1 MSSEVETSLD
11 ILGWRFPD
19 YAQNDKKQRVECQ
32 RRGTTNKRL
41 VQTDGKP
48 ALNVAVAANGSAPR
62 TYDRRRDNQQV
73 PALQSAAT
81 APIC

>member
-32 RRGTTNKRL
+32 RRDTTTKGLSKLMENPPSMSL
-41 VQTDGKP
+41 
-48 ALNVAVAANGSAPR
+48 
-62 TYDRRRDNQQV
+62 
-73 PALQSAAT
+73 
-81 APIC
+81 